1 VADAMVGGFLDA
13 VGVVAPA
20 LDGARVGA
28 VPAAGTEVLLPGDV
42 DLDLGQERVSLV
54 RGERPGRQPGGRRGR
69 SA

>member
-1 VADAMVGGFLDA
+1 VADAVVGGFLDA

-20 LDGARVGA
+20 FDGARVGA

-42 DLDLGQERVSLV
+42 GLDLGQERVSLV
-54 RGERPGRQPGGRRGR
+54 RGERLGRQPGGRRGR